1 MTRRSWAFDG
11 SIVVLVLVLGQLEVW
26 LGIGA
31 THRQGPAWA
40 QATGYALAA
49 LALGWRRVHPFAT
62 LVAVAGVLTLE
73 FAVFG
78 SPEGFGVQLPV
89 LIAAYS
95 QARWDR
101 RHPMWWGLPVVL
113 LSGVAWIA
121 FDPLTRT
128 WPERLAATVWVSVL
142 VIGWLVGAL
151 VRSASSAAE
160 NRRLARS
167 AEASRA
173 LAEER
178 NRIARELHDAVG
190 HSVSVMT
197 MQAAAVRRRLTT
209 DQAAEREALESVER
223 VGREAMTEMRRL
235 VGVLRQDGGASDR
248 EPPATAADVPRLV
261 DGFRAA
267 GLAVDLTLNGDVT
280 DLPPGVG
287 LAVFRVVQEG
297 LTNVVRHAPAARRA
311 SVAVERGAGHVTV
324 AVRDDGDALAETPA
338 PGHGI
343 TGMRE
348 RVALYGGSVDATATP
363 EGFALR
369 AFVPLEGP

>member
-11 SIVVLVLVLGQLEVW
+11 SIVVLVFVLGQLEVW

-31 THRQGPAWA
+31 TQRQGPAWA

-49 LALGWRRVHPFAT
+49 LALSWRRVHPFAT
-62 LVAVAGVLTLE
+62 LVAIAGVLALE
-73 FAVFG
+73 FAAFG

-113 LSGVAWIA
+113 LAGVAWIA

-128 WPERLAATVWVSVL
+128 WPERLAASVWVSVL
-142 VIGWLVGAL
+142 VIAWLVGAL

-178 NRIARELHDAVG
+178 NLIARELHDAVG

-197 MQAAAVRRRLTT
+197 MQAAAVRRRLTA

-223 VGREAMTEMRRL
+223 VGREAMAEMRRL
-235 VGVLRQDGGASDR
+235 VSVLRHGGGAADR
-248 EPPATAADVPRLV
+248 EPPASAADVPRLV

-267 GLAVDLTLNGDVT
+267 GLAVDLALDGDVA

-297 LTNVVRHAPAARRA
+297 LTNVVRHAPEATHV
-311 SVAVERGAGHVTV
+311 SVVVDRGPDHVTV

-363 EGFALR
+363 QGFALT
-369 AFVPLEGP
+369 AVVPLEAP